1 MPKAIPPPLV
11 ALLTGTIPVSKRGSF
26 PSMES
31 SGAPLPGF
39 CRQWGSS
46 GPFPFPGN
54 HLDDGWGFTQFFFL
68 IQIFK
73 IQSKWLQLFGK
84 YFTKSECVCSPIRI
98 CWVRE
103 RDLSP
108 SLAVSGFWLFPV
120 SPNLRP
126 VLGTNGPAQGA
137 YLGKD
142 SSNGNFREMVEISTT
157 TMQIQFHMRLQT
169 T

>member
-1 MPKAIPPPLV
+1 MDLEIIFDKEN
-11 ALLTGTIPVSKRGSF
+11 TIPN
-26 PSMES
+26 
-31 SGAPLPGF
+31 L
-39 CRQWGSS
+39 
-46 GPFPFPGN
+46 
-54 HLDDGWGFTQFFFL
+54 
-68 IQIFK
+68 IFK
-73 IQSKWLQLFGK
+73 TQKKWFQLFGK
-84 YFTKSECVCSPIRI
+84 YFTKSECVCWPIRI

-126 VLGTNGPAQGA
+126 VLGTNGPTQGA

-157 TMQIQFHMRLQT
+157 TMQIQIKKYTDTNTETKSISLSGLIENYKYKEQV
-169 T
+169 